1 MLHHAAWWLGL
12 HLPAVFFCSHL
23 LSVSAVTWATE
34 IPEKK
39 HLSLTLLCLLV
50 RLFSVKYLKWFLLV
64 FLKAMHNIRP
74 AESAKY
80 GVLTANV
87 FAEFECTTGHR
98 GIGTRRNKSG
108 SGSPEKVGSLFIS
121 CLGRCWALIGF
132 LWQKK
137 KEGYMLYWFIY
148 VVFVFNRPLRNLE
161 LKNTGSQTSNS

>member
-1 MLHHAAWWLGL
+1 
-12 HLPAVFFCSHL
+12 
-23 LSVSAVTWATE
+23 
-34 IPEKK
+34 
-39 HLSLTLLCLLV
+39 
-50 RLFSVKYLKWFLLV
+50 
-64 FLKAMHNIRP
+64 MHNIRP

-137 KEGYMLYWFIY
+137 KKRKVICCIDSFTWFLFLI
-148 VVFVFNRPLRNLE
+148 
-161 LKNTGSQTSNS
+161 GH